1 MKNKFIKSFSIV
13 VLVLFSTSCAKT
25 LDRKPFYDVTS
36 AAVYDNFS
44 NYKSILAKLYAGLA
58 VSGQQGPS
66 GRPDIFGLDE
76 GFSSYLRQYWQ
87 LQELASDEAVIGWND
102 GTIKDL
108 HNMTWTPANEFIRMM
123 YDRIFYQVSLC
134 NEFIR
139 ETTDDKLAERKIAG
153 ADLAEA
159 KKYHS
164 EARFLR
170 ALSYYHAID
179 MFGNVPFVL
188 ETDPIGSFFPSQIKR
203 ADLFNWLET
212 ELKSLETLLTPAR
225 QNEYGRADQ
234 GAVWMVL
241 AKLYLNA
248 EVYTT
253 TKTSP
258 GTKKF
263 AECLTYCN
271 KLIGAGYTLASQYRY
286 NFLADNNTSPEL
298 IFSVNFDGLRTKSWG
313 AMTYL
318 IHAPVGGNM
327 TPALW
332 GINGGWAGL
341 RTTKAIVNLFPST
354 TGTPDSRGIF
364 HTSGQNLEIVDLSS
378 FNDGYPIT
386 KYKNLTASGAKGS
399 DPDGNFPDTDF
410 PLFRL
415 ADVYLMYA
423 ECVLATGADKNTAV
437 GYINALRQRA
447 YGNTSGNITTI
458 DLTYDFLLKERARE
472 LNWEAHR
479 RQDLIR
485 FEKYPG
491 LAGFYTG
498 SAYVWPWKGGVA
510 GGAGV
515 GTHRTIY
522 PIPATDIGA
531 NPNLVQND
539 DY

>member
-1 MKNKFIKSFSIV
+1 MKNKFIKIISLAI
-13 VLVLFSTSCAKT
+13 LVLFVTSCNKT

-36 AAVYDNFS
+36 ANVYANFS

-58 VSGQQGPS
+58 VSGQAGPS
-66 GRPDIFGLDE
+66 GRPDIFGIDE

-108 HNMTWTPANEFIRMM
+108 HNMTWTASNEFIRMM

-139 ETTDDKLAERKIAG
+139 ETTDDKLADRRITG
-153 ADLAEA
+153 SDLVEA
-159 KKYHS
+159 KKFHN
-164 EARFLR
+164 EAKFLR

-179 MFGNVPFVL
+179 MFGSVPFVL
-188 ETDPIGSFFPSQIKR
+188 ETDPIGSFFPTQTSR
-203 ADLFNWLET
+203 ASLFAWIET
-212 ELKSLETLLTPAR
+212 ELKALESLLSPAR

-234 GAVWMVL
+234 AAVWMLL

-248 EVYTT
+248 AVYT
-253 TKTSP
+253 
-258 GTKKF
+258 GT
-263 AECLTYCN
+263 ARHSDCITYCN
-271 KLIGAGYTLASQYRY
+271 KIINAGYILASQYRL
-286 NFLADNNTSPEL
+286 NFLADNNTSPEM
-298 IFSVNFDGLRTKSWG
+298 IFTVSFDGLRTKSWG

-318 IHAPVGGNM
+318 VHAPVGGNM
-327 TPALW
+327 NPALW
-332 GINGGWAGL
+332 GINGGWGGL

-354 TGTPDSRGIF
+354 TGTPDSRGMF
-364 HTSGQNLEIVDLSS
+364 HTSGQNLEIVDISQ
-378 FNDGYPIT
+378 FTNGYPIT
-386 KYKNLTASGAKGS
+386 KYKNLTSTGAKGS
-399 DPDGNFPDTDF
+399 DPNGNFPDTDF

-423 ECVLATGADKNTAV
+423 ECVLATNADKTTSV
-437 GYINALRQRA
+437 TYINALRQRA
-447 YGNTSGNITTI
+447 YGNTTGNITAT
-458 DLTYDFLLKERARE
+458 DLTFDFLLKERARE

-491 LAGFYTG
+491 FAGFYTG

-510 GGAGV
+510 GGVGV
-515 GTHRTIY
+515 GSHRTLY
-522 PIPATDIGA
+522 PIPSTDIGA
-531 NPNLVQND
+531 NPNLVQNSG
-539 DY
+539 Y

>member
-1 MKNKFIKSFSIV
+1 MKNKFVKAISLIT
-13 VLVLFSTSCAKT
+13 LVLFITSCTKT
-25 LDRKPFYDVTS
+25 LDRKPFYDLTS
-36 AAVYDNFS
+36 ANVYDNFT

-108 HNMTWTPANEFIRMM
+108 HNMTWTQANEFIRMM
-123 YDRIFYQVSLC
+123 YDRIFYQISLC
-134 NEFIR
+134 NEFLR
-139 ETTDDKLAERKIAG
+139 ETTDDKLSERKISGSSLTEAIKYRN
-153 ADLAEA
+153 EA
-159 KKYHS
+159 K
-164 EARFLR
+164 FLR

-179 MFGNVPFVL
+179 MFGNVPFVQ
-188 ETDPIGSFFPSQIKR
+188 ETDPIGTFFPSQITR
-203 ADLFNWLET
+203 ANLFTWLET
-212 ELKSLETLLTPAR
+212 ELKSLETLLAPAR

-234 GAVWMVL
+234 AAVWMLL

-248 EVYTT
+248 AVYT
-253 TKTSP
+253 
-258 GTKKF
+258 GT
-263 AECLTYCN
+263 ARHSDCITYCN
-271 KLIGAGYTLASQYRY
+271 KIINAGYTLASQYRL
-286 NFLADNNTSPEL
+286 NFLADNNTSPEM
-298 IFSVNFDGLRTKSWG
+298 IFTVSFDGLRTKSWG

-318 IHAPVGGNM
+318 VHAPVGGNM
-327 TPALW
+327 NPALW
-332 GINGGWAGL
+332 GINGGWSGL

-364 HTSGQNLEIVDLSS
+364 HTNGQNLEIVDLST
-378 FNDGYPIT
+378 FTDGYPIT
-386 KYKNLTASGAKGS
+386 KYKNITSSGAKGS

-423 ECVLATGADKNTAV
+423 ECVLATNADKANAV
-437 GYINALRQRA
+437 TYVNALRQRA
-447 YGNTSGNITTI
+447 YGNTTGNITAT
-458 DLTYDFLLKERARE
+458 DLTFDFLLKERARE

-491 LAGFYTG
+491 FAGYYTG
-498 SAYVWPWKGGVA
+498 STYVWPWKGGVA
-510 GGAGV
+510 GGVGV
-515 GTHRTIY
+515 GSHRTLY
-522 PIPATDIGA
+522 PIPSTDIAA
-531 NPNLVQND
+531 NPNLVQNSG
-539 DY
+539 Y

>member
-1 MKNKFIKSFSIV
+1 MKNKFFKAFLLV
-13 VLVLFSTSCAKT
+13 TLVLFFTGCAKT
-25 LDRKPFYDVTS
+25 LDRKPPYDVTS
-36 AAVYDNFS
+36 ATVYENFS

-66 GRPDIFGLDE
+66 GKPDIFGLDE

-134 NEFIR
+134 NEFLR
-139 ETTDDKLAERKIAG
+139 ETTDGKLSDRKISG
-153 ADLAEA
+153 SDLVEA
-159 KKYHS
+159 KKYHN

-170 ALSYYHAID
+170 ALSYYHALD
-179 MFGNVPFVL
+179 MFGNVPFVV
-188 ETDPIGSFFPSQIKR
+188 ETDPIGAFFPTQITR
-203 ADLFNWLET
+203 ANLFTWLET
-212 ELKSLETLLTPAR
+212 ELKSLETGVTAAK

-234 GAVWMVL
+234 AAVWMLL

-248 EVYTT
+248 AVYT
-253 TKTSP
+253 
-258 GTKKF
+258 GT
-263 AECLTYCN
+263 ARHSDCITYCN
-271 KLIGAGYTLASQYRY
+271 KIIGAGYQLASQYGY

-327 TPALW
+327 NPTQY

-341 RTTKAIVNLFPST
+341 RATKALVNVFPSA
-354 TGTPDSRGIF
+354 TGVPDSRAMF
-364 HTSGQNLEIVDLSS
+364 HTSGQNLEIVDLST
-378 FNDGYPIT
+378 FTDGYPVT
-386 KYKNLTASGAKGS
+386 KYKNVTSAGVKGS

-423 ECVLATGADKNTAV
+423 ECVLATNADKNVAV
-437 GYINALRQRA
+437 GYINSLRQRA
-447 YGNTSGNITTI
+447 YGNTSGNITAT
-458 DLTYDFLLKERARE
+458 DLTFDFLLKERARE
-472 LNWEAHR
+472 LSWEAHR

-491 LAGFYTG
+491 FAGYYTG

-510 GGAGV
+510 GGIAV
-515 GTHRTIY
+515 GSFRTLF
-522 PIPATDIGA
+522 PLPSTDIAA
-531 NPNLVQND
+531 NPNLVQNTG
-539 DY
+539 Y

>member
-1 MKNKFIKSFSIV
+1 MKNKFIKIFSLV
-13 VLVLFSTSCAKT
+13 TLVLFFAGCTKT

-36 AAVYDNFS
+36 ATVYDNFT

-108 HNMTWTPANEFIRMM
+108 HNMTWTQANEFVRMM
-123 YDRIFYQVSLC
+123 YDRIFYQISLV
-134 NEFIR
+134 NELLR
-139 ETTDDKLAERKIAG
+139 ETTDDKLSDRKIAG
-153 ADLAEA
+153 NDLTEA
-159 KKYHS
+159 RKYRN

-179 MFGNVPFVL
+179 MFGNVPFIL
-188 ETDPIGSFFPSQIKR
+188 ETDPIGTFFPSQITR
-203 ADLFNWLET
+203 ANLFTWIES
-212 ELKSLETLLTPAR
+212 ELKSMETLLAPAR

-234 GAVWMVL
+234 AAVWMLL

-248 EVYTT
+248 AVYT
-253 TKTSP
+253 
-258 GTKKF
+258 GT
-263 AECLTYCN
+263 ARHSDCITYLN
-271 KLIGAGYTLASQYRY
+271 KIIGAGYTLASQYRL
-286 NFLADNNTSPEL
+286 NFLADNNTSPEM
-298 IFSVNFDGLRTKSWG
+298 IFTVSFDGLHTKSWG

-318 IHAPVGGNM
+318 VHAPVGGNM
-327 TPALW
+327 APAQY
-332 GINGGWAGL
+332 GINGGWSGL

-354 TGTPDSRGIF
+354 TGTPDSRGMF
-364 HTSGQNLEIVDLSS
+364 HTSGQNLEIIDLST
-378 FNDGYPIT
+378 FTDGFPIT
-386 KYKNLTASGAKGS
+386 KYKNVTSAGAKGS

-423 ECVLATGADKNTAV
+423 ECVLATNADKTTALTYV
-437 GYINALRQRA
+437 NALRQRA
-447 YGNTSGNITTI
+447 YGNTSGNIMAT
-458 DLTYDFLLKERARE
+458 DLTFDFLLKERARE

-491 LAGFYTG
+491 FAGYYTG

-510 GGAGV
+510 GGVGV
-515 GTHRTIY
+515 GSYRTLY
-522 PIPATDIGA
+522 PIPSTDMAA
-531 NPNLVQND
+531 NPNLVQNSG
-539 DY
+539 Y

>member
-1 MKNKFIKSFSIV
+1 MKNKFLKIFSLLT
-13 VLVLFSTSCAKT
+13 LVLFFTSCSKT
-25 LDRKPFYDVTS
+25 LDRKPPYDVTS
-36 AAVYDNFS
+36 ATVYDNFG

-87 LQELASDEAVIGWND
+87 LNELASDEAVIGWND

-134 NEFIR
+134 NEFLR
-139 ETTDDKLAERKIAG
+139 ETTDGKLAERKITG
-153 ADLAEA
+153 SDLVEA
-159 KKYHS
+159 KKYHN

-179 MFGNVPFVL
+179 MFGKVPFVV
-188 ETDPIGSFFPSQIKR
+188 ETDPIGAFFPKQISR
-203 ADLFNWLET
+203 ANLFTWLDT
-212 ELKSLETLLTPAR
+212 ELKDLESLLTPPR

-234 GAVWMVL
+234 AAVWMLL
-241 AKLYLNA
+241 AKLYLNS
-248 EVYTT
+248 EVYT
-253 TKTSP
+253 
-258 GTKKF
+258 GTKRF
-263 AECLTYCN
+263 SECLTYCN
-271 KLIGAGYTLASQYRY
+271 KIIGAGYQLATQYRL

-298 IFSVNFDGLRTKSWG
+298 IFAVNFDGLRTKSWG

-327 TPALW
+327 NPALY
-332 GINGGWAGL
+332 GINGGWGGL
-341 RTTKAIVNLFPST
+341 RSTKSIYNLFPNPRPDT
-354 TGTPDSRGIF
+354 VDSRSMF
-364 HTSGQNLEIVDLSS
+364 HTSGQNLEIVDIST
-378 FNDGYPIT
+378 FTDGYPIT
-386 KYKNLTASGAKGS
+386 KYKNLTSAGVKGS

-423 ECVLATGADKNTAV
+423 ECILATNGDKNTAV
-437 GYINALRQRA
+437 TYINYLRQRA
-447 YGNTSGNITTI
+447 YGNLNGNITAT
-458 DLTYDFLLKERARE
+458 DLTFDFLLKERARE

-485 FEKYPG
+485 FEKY
-491 LAGFYTG
+491 AGFAGYYTG

-510 GGAGV
+510 GGIGV
-515 GTHRTIY
+515 GSFRTVF
-522 PIPATDIGA
+522 PIPSTDIAA

-539 DY
+539 GY